1 MAGGSANG
9 LKRELREGVVWLV
22 FDRPRA
28 SNAVDAALAQA
39 FAAALTSAGNDP
51 AIIGAVITGAGGKV
65 FSAGIDIKNPDAL
78 DHEALATRRR
88 DTVAHCLDAIL
99 SFEKPL
105 VAAINGPAIGLS
117 CMIALLADQAI
128 ASDRAVFALPEIDI
142 GIPTF
147 LGASIVSRAV
157 GMALARELV
166 LTGRQISAA
175 DARQHHLVG
184 SVVAHEDLE
193 RSAQDAAKMLAA
205 KPRATFA
212 LNKRWLARDLR
223 AEFDAAN
230 AHSKAAQA
238 ELAAD
243 KARHPH

>member
-175 DARQHHLVG
+175 DARQPSRGG
-184 SVVAHEDLE
+184 SLCA
-193 RSAQDAAKMLAA
+193 
-205 KPRATFA
+205 RAG
-212 LNKRWLARDLR
+212 RPVRGR
-223 AEFDAAN
+223 
-230 AHSKAAQA
+230 
-238 ELAAD
+238 
-243 KARHPH
+243 RHPGASGPASSAAPRGGAVLAGAHG

>member
-1 MAGGSANG
+1 MVHTIE
-9 LKRELREGVVWLV
+9 RELDDRRQRERFEARIARG
-22 FDRPRA
+22 R
-28 SNAVDAALAQA
+28 ALAGVRS
-39 FAAALTSAGNDP
+39 SARVERSRCGTV
-51 AIIGAVITGAGGKV
+51 ASVCRGADQRRER
-65 FSAGIDIKNPDAL
+65 SCAGIDIKNPDAL

-184 SVVAHEDLE
+184 SVVAHEELE

-205 KPRATFA
+205 KPRAAYA